1 MKATDWLGA
10 VMVGLAALGAA
21 TAANANDDRPRTV
34 TINVSGSVGAEPDL
48 ADISLGVVTEAERA
62 GKAVADNATAM
73 SRIIDALK
81 KAGIPA
87 KDIATD
93 QYAIRPIYARYKSA
107 NGSQSSRIDG
117 FRVTN
122 NATVVV
128 RDVTRIGE
136 LIDLAAKNGANQF
149 HDINF
154 RVSGL
159 DAKLDAARRKAIA
172 NAIGRARLYAEAAGV
187 ELGKV
192 MTISEHV
199 QGIPPRP
206 QYRAREASTMAA
218 ATPIEP
224 GEQRLTVNVSV
235 VWELD

>member
-1 MKATDWLGA
+1 MKTTDWMSA
-10 VMVGLAALGAA
+10 VIVGLAALGAA
-21 TAANANDDRPRTV
+21 SAARADDDRPRTITV
-34 TINVSGSVGAEPDL
+34 NAAGTVEAEPDL
-48 ADISLGVVTEAERA
+48 ADISLGVVTEAEKA
-62 GKAVADNATAM
+62 GKAVADNAKAM
-73 SRIIDALK
+73 SRVIEALK

-93 QYAIRPIYARYKSA
+93 QYAINPIYTHYKSA
-107 NGSQSSRIDG
+107 SDGQSNRIDG

-128 RDVTRIGE
+128 RDVTRLGE
-136 LIDLAAKNGANQF
+136 LIDLAAENGANQF
-149 HDINF
+149 RDIAF
-154 RVSGL
+154 RVSGQ
-159 DAKLDAARRKAIA
+159 DGKLDEARREAMA
-172 NAIGRARLYAEAAGV
+172 NAIRRAKLYAEVAGA

-199 QGIPPRP
+199 HGIPPQPR
-206 QYRAREASTMAA
+206 YSGREASMAA

-224 GEQRLTVNVSV
+224 GQQRLTVNVSV

>member
-1 MKATDWLGA
+1 MKTTNWMAAAMIAT
-10 VMVGLAALGAA
+10 AAMAGAA
-21 TAANANDDRPRTV
+21 TAQADDKHPRTI
-34 TINVSGSVGAEPDL
+34 TINATGSVEAEPDY
-48 ADISLGVVTEAERA
+48 ATISLGVLTEAEKA

-73 SRIIDALK
+73 SRVIEAFK

-87 KDIATD
+87 KDIATE
-93 QYAIRPIYARYKSA
+93 QYAINPIYANYKSA
-107 NGSQSSRIDG
+107 SGGQTNRIDG

-122 NATVVV
+122 SATVTA

-136 LIDLAAKNGANQF
+136 LIDLAAENGANQF
-149 HDINF
+149 TDISF

-159 DAKLDAARRKAIA
+159 DEKLDAARRDAMS
-172 NAIGRARLYAEAAGV
+172 NAIRRGKLYAEAAGV

-199 QGIPPRP
+199 HGIAPQP
-206 QYRAREASTMAA
+206 QYRSREASMAA
-218 ATPIEP
+218 STPIEP
-224 GEQRLTVNVSV
+224 GQQRLSVSVSV